1 MSGEQCLDKLKATGW
16 DVHHAI
22 KLVKLETALETEG
35 HVNIEHSVSINALE
49 NANWDIVK
57 AASGL
62 IDKMTAT
69 INKRGILV

>member
-22 KLVKLETALETEG
+22 KLTKLELALETEG
-35 HVNIEHSVSINALE
+35 LVNIDHSVCLNALE
-49 NANWDIVK
+49 KTNWDLVK
-57 AASGL
+57 AAVG
-62 IDKMTAT
+62 IIEMMAT

>member
-1 MSGEQCLDKLKATGW
+1 LKATGW

-22 KLVKLETALETEG
+22 KLAKLEAALETEG
-35 HVNIEHSVSINALE
+35 HINIEHSVSIKALE

-57 AASGL
+57 AASGI

>member
-1 MSGEQCLDKLKATGW
+1 MNKLNATNW

-22 KLVKLETALETEG
+22 KLVKLEATLETEG
-35 HVNIEHSVSINALE
+35 HINIEQSVSINALE

-57 AASGL
+57 AASSI

>member
-1 MSGEQCLDKLKATGW
+1 MSGEKCLDKLRATNR

-35 HVNIEHSVSINALE
+35 YVNVEHAVCLNALE

-57 AASGL
+57 AASSI
-62 IDKMTAT
+62 IDNMSAT
-69 INKRGILV
+69 INKKGILV

>member
-1 MSGEQCLDKLKATGW
+1 MSAAQCLDKLRATGW

-22 KLVKLETALETEG
+22 KLAKLESALETEG
-35 HVNIEHSVSINALE
+35 HINIEHSVSLNALK

-57 AASGL
+57 AASGI
-62 IDKMTAT
+62 IDNMTAT